1 MQDVKIEIKKRNR
14 DFGIVTWP
22 YKQDFEVKTLLE
34 LKERINIEFGSKV
47 FKNRKV
53 SYKYRRFSI
62 GKKRIESLSNKKF
75 FVLSKSKD
83 NIRLAAK

>member
-1 MQDVKIEIKKRNR
+1 MEEIKIEIKKRNR

-22 YKQDFEVKTLLE
+22 YTQDFEVKTLLE
-34 LKERINIEFGSKV
+34 LKDTINIEFEDKL

-62 GKKRIESLSNKKF
+62 GKKRLESLAKNKF
-75 FVLSKSKD
+75 FVLSKSKE
-83 NIRLAAK
+83 NIKLTAK